1 MSRIPI
7 AAFLVIELLFLLV
20 LLVWGGWPWTMIG
33 VAAIC
38 LQALVD
44 VRPAALAMVAPS
56 LVWLALFRG
65 TGNREL
71 FFPFTMYLAS
81 LLAIRLAGGRVWQGI
96 AGGGLV
102 VAVFL
107 AIRASQQ
114 ASAKVLWVE
123 LGVAAAI
130 LAVVLA
136 TIPVIRGREA
146 LSGGVVV
153 LASFL
158 AWASL
163 AL

>member
-1 MSRIPI
+1 
-7 AAFLVIELLFLLV
+7 
-20 LLVWGGWPWTMIG
+20 
-33 VAAIC
+33 
-38 LQALVD
+38 
-44 VRPAALAMVAPS
+44 
-56 LVWLALFRG
+56 
-65 TGNREL
+65 
-71 FFPFTMYLAS
+71 
-81 LLAIRLAGGRVWQGI
+81 
-96 AGGGLV
+96 
-102 VAVFL
+102 VFL

-114 ASAKVLWVE
+114 ASAKVLGVE

-136 TIPVIRGREA
+136 TTPVIRGREA